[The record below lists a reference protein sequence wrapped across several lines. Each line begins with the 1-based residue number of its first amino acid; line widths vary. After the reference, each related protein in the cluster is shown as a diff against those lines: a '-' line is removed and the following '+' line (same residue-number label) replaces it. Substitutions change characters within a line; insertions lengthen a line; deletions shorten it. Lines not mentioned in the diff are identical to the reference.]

1 MKKTGKVLNLIGIV
15 ISLIA
20 IVVSAFFVAD
30 SFINNKDIIR
40 SNSTSYRL
48 LVCLIPSTIF
58 NIVCFFKR
66 INRNLLIAG
75 VIINALFLYSSFG
88 ITLLSML
95 GYLIIFKKLN
105 DMTKKDNDDYSYT
118 NDNEIINERLID
130 RYKKADYKLYIN
142 KHKISYA
149 FSFVMFFIIEA
160 LVIYL
165 TIIITKKMVAASV
178 EMAAIPIAIFGFFY
192 YSFII
197 VLEIFYIINFVFI
210 IIALANPSRVVL
222 KTNKILG
229 IVSFTIFNSIASN
242 YILKEVDLDIKN
254 KTENNY
260 VI

>member
-1 MKKTGKVLNLIGIV
+1 MKETGKVLNLIGIV

-30 SFINNKDIIR
+30 SFNNIKTSQINT
-40 SNSTSYRL
+40 TSYRL

-66 INRNLLIAG
+66 TNRNILIAG

-95 GYLIIFKKLN
+95 GYLIIFKELN
-105 DMTKKDNDDYSYT
+105 DMSKKDNDDYSYT
-118 NDNEIINERLID
+118 NDNEIINERLKD
-130 RYKKADYKLYIN
+130 RYKKTDYKLYIN
-142 KHKISYA
+142 KHKIAYA
-149 FSFVMFFIIEA
+149 LSFVMFFIIEA

-165 TIIITKKMVAASV
+165 TIIITKKMKAKAV
-178 EMAAIPIAIFGFFY
+178 EMAVIPIAIFGFFY

>member
-20 IVVSAFFVAD
+20 IVVSVFFVAD
-30 SFINNKDIIR
+30 SFKNIETGQMYT
-40 SNSTSYRL
+40 TSYRL

-95 GYLIIFKKLN
+95 GYLIIFKELN
-105 DMTKKDNDDYSYT
+105 DMDKKDNDDYSYT

>member
-1 MKKTGKVLNLIGIV
+1 MKKIGKVLNLTGIV

-30 SFINNKDIIR
+30 IFKNIETGQMYT
-40 SNSTSYRL
+40 TSYRL

-95 GYLIIFKKLN
+95 GYLIIFKELN
-105 DMTKKDNDDYSYT
+105 DMDKKDNDDYSYT
-118 NDNEIINERLID
+118 NDNEIINERLKD

-142 KHKISYA
+142 KHKIAYA
-149 FSFVMFFIIEA
+149 LSFIMFFIIEA

-210 IIALANPSRVVL
+210 IIVLVNPSRVVL

-254 KTENNY
+254 RTENNY

>member
-20 IVVSAFFVAD
+20 IVVSAFFVVD
-30 SFINNKDIIR
+30 SFKNIKTSQINT
-40 SNSTSYRL
+40 TSYRL
-48 LVCLIPSTIF
+48 LVCLIPSSIF

-66 INRNLLIAG
+66 PSKNLIIAG

-95 GYLIIFKKLN
+95 GYLIIFKELN
-105 DMTKKDNDDYSYT
+105 DMAKKDNDDYSYT
-118 NDNEIINERLID
+118 NDNERLKD
-130 RYKKADYKLYIN
+130 RYKKSDYKLYTN
-142 KHKISYA
+142 KHKIAYA

-165 TIIITKKMVAASV
+165 TIIITKKMIAESV
-178 EMAAIPIAIFGFFY
+178 EMAVIPIAIFGFFY

-229 IVSFTIFNSIASN
+229 IVSFTIFNSIASS
-242 YILKEVDLDIKN
+242 YILKKVDLDIKN

>member
-30 SFINNKDIIR
+30 SFKNIKTSQINT
-40 SNSTSYRL
+40 TSYRL

-95 GYLIIFKKLN
+95 GYLIIFKELN

-118 NDNEIINERLID
+118 NDNEIINERLKD

-142 KHKISYA
+142 KHKIAYA
-149 FSFVMFFIIEA
+149 LSFIMFFIIEA